1 MFSKSIARALSIC
14 FFVLCLAGCGG
25 GGSDDV
31 GGGGGSGGGSGGG
44 GGGGGGVA
52 LGAITLAWD
61 ANTQPQVAGY
71 KLYYGTASNAY
82 SDSADVGNPTPS
94 AGTVTYTLSG
104 LTEGQTY
111 FIAATVYDA
120 SRLESALS
128 AEVSGVAR

>member
-14 FFVLCLAGCGG
+14 FVSCLAGCGG

-44 GGGGGGVA
+44 GGGGGVA

-61 ANTQPQVAGY
+61 ANAQPQVAGY

-82 SDSADVGNPTPS
+82 SDSADVGNPAPS
-94 AGTVTYTLSG
+94 AGTVTYTLTG
-104 LTEGQTY
+104 LAEGQTY

-128 AEVSGVAR
+128 TEVSGVAR